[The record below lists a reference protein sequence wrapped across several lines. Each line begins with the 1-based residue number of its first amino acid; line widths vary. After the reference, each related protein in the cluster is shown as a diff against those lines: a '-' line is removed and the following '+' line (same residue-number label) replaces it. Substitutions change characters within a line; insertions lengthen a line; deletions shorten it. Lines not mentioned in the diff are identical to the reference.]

1 MKPGALSR
9 RQLLQAALL
18 AGAGATLS
26 RTPLAADRNSSPI
39 LKPIPKTGEK
49 IPVIGLGTNQ
59 FAKGDPAVVRDVL
72 KRMYDTGGTVINTA
86 SAYDQSEVLIGQALR
101 ELGLTRKMFISTMFD
116 VAGVG
121 TLHDPIAGKE
131 SVERSMQRLGKVDLM
146 FIHLI
151 AGVEPLMPVL
161 QELKQ
166 QGRVRYIGITNV
178 YRHDAD
184 AQFVGY
190 LRKYPLD
197 FIQVPY
203 SMGDRIVEEEILPLA
218 QERKIAVMAAV
229 PFGGKHE
236 GESLFTKVGQRQL
249 PGWAADFNITSW
261 SQFFLKYVV
270 SHPAITCAVP
280 GSASVSHI
288 DDNQAAGKGRLPDAA
303 TRKKMQAFWETGA

>member
-1 MKPGALSR
+1 MKRPLSR
-9 RQLLQAALL
+9 RDVLQAALL
-18 AGAGATLS
+18 AGAGATLP
-26 RTPLAADRNSSPI
+26 RTPLAADRSASPI
-39 LKPIPKTGEK
+39 LKAIPKTGQK

-59 FAKGDPAVVRDVL
+59 FAKGDYTVVRDVL
-72 KRMYDTGGTVINTA
+72 QRMYQSGGTVINTA
-86 SAYDQSEVLIGQALR
+86 SAYDQSEVLIGNALR
-101 ELGLTRKMFISTMFD
+101 ELGLTKKMFISTMFD

-121 TLHDPIAGKE
+121 TLHDPVSGKD
-131 SVERSMQRLGKVDLM
+131 SIERSMQRLDRVDLM

-151 AGVEPLMPVL
+151 AGVEPMMPVL
-161 QELKQ
+161 QELKR

-190 LRKYPLD
+190 LRQYPLD

-203 SMGDRIVEEEILPLA
+203 SLGDRTVEEEILPLA

-236 GESLFTKVGQRQL
+236 GESLFSKVGQRKL
-249 PGWAADFNITSW
+249 PDWAADFNIASW

-303 TRKKMQAFWETGA
+303 TRKKMEEFWENGA